1 MKRDE
6 CGSLPA
12 LAEDWDGS
20 AKAMVRTTAWAACGQ
35 VHRGLGFQ
43 SLDDSWLTCMITVL
57 KNTVFYNL
65 PHVTADFLLA
75 S

>member
-20 AKAMVRTTAWAACGQ
+20 AKAMVRTTACAQ
-35 VHRGLGFQ
+35 VYHDLGFQ